1 VLETCKCCGY
11 VIEREELPIF
21 SPIDNLSFLGS
32 GFPLFYNFIIYCIM
46 ILFIFYFMSGGF
58 NMATNYLGTFCM
70 NPAIPES
77 KKGEK
82 PKKEES
88 EEKCTYNVYH
98 QFSLANKIDR
108 PEFLE
113 V

>member
-1 VLETCKCCGY
+1 
-11 VIEREELPIF
+11 
-21 SPIDNLSFLGS
+21 
-32 GFPLFYNFIIYCIM
+32 
-46 ILFIFYFMSGGF
+46 
-58 NMATNYLGTFCM
+58 MATNYLGTFCM

-113 V
+113 VQDYLNLITAIVLMVMLIFFRKS